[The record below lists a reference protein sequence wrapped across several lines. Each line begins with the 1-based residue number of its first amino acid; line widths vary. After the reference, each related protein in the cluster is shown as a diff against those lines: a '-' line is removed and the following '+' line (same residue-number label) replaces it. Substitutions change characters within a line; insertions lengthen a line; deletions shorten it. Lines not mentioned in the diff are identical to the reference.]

1 MPGVDVAVIGGGI
14 VGCATAAFLAEG
26 GASVLLAE
34 REAIA
39 AGASGR
45 NSGIVQHPMDA
56 TLLPLFEATVAHYR
70 ELAAHG
76 FALPAAPGGLIVLA
90 EDEAALAHE
99 LEALAPFPELRAEA
113 LAPGEPARVE
123 PCLAPGLAG
132 IRLEAGYAVPPAAA
146 TAAFAARADAA
157 GARLAIG
164 EDAELAPGGI
174 AVGGRAVA
182 AGAVVVAA
190 GPWSPAVV
198 DPSGAWRPI
207 APLWGVNVEVHLAEP
222 PRHAV
227 EQAGIDALIEAGGDP
242 PPLFSMVTAGGV
254 SSLGSTFL
262 SAEPDASALAPRLR
276 ANGARFV
283 PALATTPI
291 ASVRACARPL
301 SADGRPLLGRAP
313 GRDDVFVA
321 AGHGA
326 WGISLGP
333 GSARLVADLV
343 LGRANAAPAA
353 FDPARFPA

>member
-1 MPGVDVAVIGGGI
+1 M
-14 VGCATAAFLAEG
+14 
-26 GASVLLAE
+26 
-34 REAIA
+34 
-39 AGASGR
+39 
-45 NSGIVQHPMDA
+45 
-56 TLLPLFEATVAHYR
+56 
-70 ELAAHG
+70 
-76 FALPAAPGGLIVLA
+76 LA

-99 LEALAPFPELRAEA
+99 LERARRRSPSCAREA
-113 LAPGEPARVE
+113 LAPGEPARLE
-123 PCLAPGLAG
+123 PCVAPGLAG

-164 EDAELAPGGI
+164 EDAVLAPGGI

-190 GPWSPAVV
+190 GPWTPAVV

-207 APLWGVNVEVHLAEP
+207 AALWGVNVEVHLRRAAAPRGRAGRDRRADRDGRRPAAAVQHGHRGRRCRRSARRSSP
-222 PRHAV
+222 PSPTR
-227 EQAGIDALIEAGGDP
+227 
-242 PPLFSMVTAGGV
+242 
-254 SSLGSTFL
+254 
-262 SAEPDASALAPRLR
+262 SAFAPRLR

-343 LGRANAAPAA
+343 LGRGDVPPAA

>member
-1 MPGVDVAVIGGGI
+1 MPGFDVAVIGGGI
-14 VGCATAAFLAEG
+14 VGCATAAFLAEA
-26 GASVLLAE
+26 GASVLLTE

-76 FALPAAPGGLIVLA
+76 FSLPAEPGGLLVLA
-90 EDEAALAHE
+90 EEEAALAHE
-99 LEALAPFPELRAEA
+99 LDALAAFPELHAEA
-113 LAPGEPARVE
+113 LAPGEPARIE

-146 TAAFAARADAA
+146 TAAFAARAEAA
-157 GARLAIG
+157 GAELAIG
-164 EDAELAPGGI
+164 ADAALAPGGI
-174 AVGGRAVA
+174 RVGGRTVA
-182 AGAVVVAA
+182 ADAVVVAA
-190 GPWSPAVV
+190 GPWTPAVV

-242 PPLFSMVTAGGV
+242 PPLFSMVTADGV

-262 SAEPDASALAPRLR
+262 AAEPDAGALAPRLR

-283 PALATTPI
+283 PVLATTPI

-343 LGRANAAPAA
+343 LGRADAPPAA

>member
-56 TLLPLFEATVAHYR
+56 TLLPLFEATVTHYR

-76 FALPAAPGGLIVLA
+76 FTLPAAPGGLLVLA
-90 EDEAALAHE
+90 EEEAALAHE
-99 LEALAPFPELRAEA
+99 LEALAAFPELRAEA

-164 EDAELAPGGI
+164 EDAVLAPGGI
-174 AVGGRAVA
+174 AVGGRMVA

-190 GPWSPAVV
+190 GPWTPAVV

-227 EQAGIDALIEAGGDP
+227 EQAGIDALIETGGDP

-262 SAEPDASALAPRLR
+262 SAEPDASAFAPRLR

-333 GSARLVADLV
+333 GSARLVAGLV
-343 LGRANAAPAA
+343 LGHGDVPPAA